1 MKQFILI
8 TAMIFASIT
17 MVAQNGNNTI
27 ALNNT
32 DEQKTEQTTSKET
45 EAAKEIKAAE
55 KEAEVSI
62 FDNNILHPEVI
73 AKTDNNK
80 EGK

>member
-8 TAMIFASIT
+8 TAMIFASLT
-17 MVAQNGNNTI
+17 MVAENGNN
-27 ALNNT
+27 NS
-32 DEQKTEQTTSKET
+32 DEQKTEQTTNKEV
-45 EAAKEIKAAE
+45 EAEKEIKAQE

-62 FDNNILHPEVI
+62 FDNNILHPEVA
-73 AKTDNNK
+73 AKSDNNK

>member
-8 TAMIFASIT
+8 TTMIFASIT
-17 MVAQNGNNTI
+17 MVAQNGNNTMTI
-27 ALNNT
+27 NNT
-32 DEQKTEQTTSKET
+32 NEQKTEETKSKEA
-45 EAAKEIKAAE
+45 EKEIKAQE

-73 AKTDNNK
+73 AKTDNKK
-80 EGK
+80 EDK